1 MKCPFCGNLESRVA
15 DSRTT
20 EEGTAIKRRRECIDC
35 EKRFTTME
43 KAEESPIIVIKRDGR
58 REVFDGNKILTGL
71 LRACEKRDISLDRL
85 QLLVQELE
93 QELRTSYKQEVE
105 TDQIGDILLN
115 KLRKLDEV
123 AYVRFASVFNQFQ
136 SIESFK
142 EELEKMIVTRDS
154 DK

>member
-1 MKCPFCGNLESRVA
+1 MKCPFCGGLESRVA

-20 EEGTAIKRRRECIDC
+20 EEGTAIKRRRECINC

-71 LRACEKRDISLDRL
+71 LRACEKRDISLDTL
-85 QLLVQELE
+85 QFLVQELE
-93 QELRTSYKQEVE
+93 QELRTSFRQEVE

-142 EELEKMIVTRDS
+142 EELEKMIVTRDG